1 MSDQPN
7 PAIEGWAHG
16 HGFEPTGE
24 RIEGATPLLRLGDL
38 DTTDDSYRGTI
49 AGSEAIL
56 AEFSVGSPGVTQAFG
71 GGGIDSTGFTLFL
84 VGVDASDWP
93 RLTVHP
99 SGFSDHDWVKR
110 LLHIDR
116 RVATI
121 SPDMDAHYRV
131 IASVDIPDSRL
142 REFFSQ
148 QLIEWWLAQEQE
160 LVVDIE
166 DHPPSG
172 GYLTVAHLG
181 IGLGASQLTTLHE
194 QTEQIL
200 GALALPDSPG

>member
-1 MSDQPN
+1 MSDETESD
-7 PAIEGWAHG
+7 IGGWAHA

-56 AEFSVGSPGVTQAFG
+56 AEFSVGTPDATQAFG

-84 VGVDASDWP
+84 VGVDASAWP

-121 SPDMDAHYRV
+121 SREMDERYRV
-131 IASVDIPDSRL
+131 IASVDIPDSQL
-142 REFFSQ
+142 RELLSQ
-148 QLIEWWLAQEQE
+148 RLIEWWLAQDQD

-166 DHPPSG
+166 NHPPSG

-181 IGLGASQLTTLHE
+181 IGIGDSELTTLYR
-194 QTEQIL
+194 QTERLL
-200 GALALPDSPG
+200 GALAP